1 MDGPGVESTKDD
13 GTQQE
18 REKKEEKK
26 DRDLEEEVIL
36 LDSQKGKDLEEEQ
49 GVRQR
54 KVQGELNEH

>member
-36 LDSQKGKDLEEEQ
+36 LDSQKGKDLEEEP

-54 KVQGELNEH
+54 KVQGELNEQ